1 MEIPLLYSVVDSSKK
16 LILLFIL
23 QKEGVYMLRW
33 SSLKS
38 VPDNMEYTLE
48 YTNEY
53 NDKMKFLELEHFW
66 NTSTMLKVFQINIV
80 SKHACILTTKLQIR

>member
-80 SKHACILTTKLQIR
+80 SKHGCILTTKLQIR

>member
-1 MEIPLLYSVVDSSKK
+1 
-16 LILLFIL
+16 
-23 QKEGVYMLRW
+23 MLRW

-80 SKHACILTTKLQIR
+80 SKHGCILTTKLQIR